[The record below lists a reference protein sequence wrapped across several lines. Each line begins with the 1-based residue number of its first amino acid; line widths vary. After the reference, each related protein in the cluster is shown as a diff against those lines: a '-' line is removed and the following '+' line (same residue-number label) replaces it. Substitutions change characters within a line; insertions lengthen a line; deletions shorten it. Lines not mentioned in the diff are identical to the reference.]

1 MTLQEVF
8 EQLTYGELSQLSI
21 GGGAAGE
28 LSDTNYPRILPHVN
42 LGLTALYKRFPLKE
56 GRVVVGLMT
65 DVVTYNIHSKYA
77 FTNAVPATPGNY
89 LIDTVDNPFTD
100 DVLKI
105 ERVLT
110 DDDFE
115 MQINDL
121 SDFYSVFTPTATTL
135 RVPVDIVNQA
145 MLLPDWLKTEN
156 LELVYRANHPKIVI
170 DSGYLDPTTVELE
183 LPDSYLEPLLLFIA
197 SRAMSPL
204 GTGQFEGL
212 AGNNYFA
219 KYEQACQ
226 QIELKNLQVDQG
238 SQNIRLF
245 QAGWV

>member
-1 MTLQEVF
+1 MNLQEVF
-8 EQLTYGELSQLSI
+8 DQLTYGELSQLSI
-21 GGGAAGE
+21 GGGTVGE
-28 LSDTNYPRILPHVN
+28 LSESNYPRVLPHVN

-56 GRVVVGLMT
+56 GRVLLDLMT
-65 DVVTYNIHSKYA
+65 DVLTYTIHSKYA
-77 FTNAVPATPGNY
+77 FSNPVPATPGNY
-89 LIDTVDNPFTD
+89 LIDTVAAPFTD

-105 ERVLT
+105 ERSLT
-110 DDDFE
+110 DAGIE
-115 MQINDL
+115 LQINDL
-121 SDFYSVFTPTATTL
+121 SDFYSVFTPTATSL

-145 MLLPDWLKTEN
+145 MLLPDWLKTER

-170 DSGYLDPTTVELE
+170 DSGYFDPTIVELE

-197 SRAMSPL
+197 ARAMSPL

-226 QIELKNLQVDQG
+226 QIELHNLRVDQG

-245 QAGWV
+245 QNGWV